1 VPTAEPAEVDLN
13 GRPVALRALDLAP
26 FFSPHAITIVGAS
39 DEPGRPNTGV
49 TEHVR
54 RWAGINGATVYPVN
68 PKRTEVGGLRSYPTL
83 ADVPEDIDLAVIV
96 VADAVGAVQAAI
108 DKKARFAVVFS
119 AGFAEVG
126 EEGRA
131 LQDRLQGLVAASELH
146 LLGPNT
152 NLNVFDVIR
161 RDLPGKR
168 IAIITQS
175 GHQGRPLFQA
185 QDIGVALEGW
195 APTGN
200 EADLEFADFLRF
212 FADQPDVGAIA
223 AYAEGFKDGRTFCLA
238 ADHAA
243 RQGVPL
249 VIVKV
254 GRTEKGRETAVS
266 HTAHLT
272 GRDGV
277 INGVFR
283 QYGVTRVE
291 GLDELLDTSVM
302 LARSAPPRSLRRG
315 QAPRARQAGICIY
328 SISGGTGAHACDMAE
343 GLGLVVPT
351 LGEDTQRQLHE
362 WIPAYLRVS
371 NPVDNG
377 GHPVGDWRGRRILD
391 TLIADPAVDVL
402 VCPITG
408 AFAPLSDKLAA
419 DLVAVAEETDK
430 PICVIWGSPVGDEE
444 AYRDTLLGSSR
455 LAVFRTF
462 GNCLRAIKAWYDYHA
477 FRSAYRSPWDRPGV
491 PRRPSPA
498 AAPARAVLA
507 AAAARP
513 GPARS
518 EHEAKAILTAYG
530 IPVSRDVLVTS
541 AAEAAR
547 AVGAAGGPVVMKACS
562 AAIAHKTER
571 GLVRVGVASGAEAR
585 RVYGELVEGAGDDAL
600 DGVLVCEQVSGGV
613 EAVVGLVDDELF
625 GKAVMVGLGGVLVD
639 VFGDVA
645 FRVPP
650 FDRAEARRM
659 VGGLRGSALLRGVRG
674 RPPADLDAVVSVI
687 MAVQRLALDLDSE
700 VAELDIN
707 PLLCRPD
714 GCVALDALIVRR
726 G

>member
-1 VPTAEPAEVDLN
+1 V
-13 GRPVALRALDLAP
+13 
-26 FFSPHAITIVGAS
+26 VGAS

-49 TEHVR
+49 TEHIR
-54 RWAGINGATVYPVN
+54 RWAERNGAAVYPVN
-68 PKRTEVGGLRSYPTL
+68 PKRADVGGLLSYPSL
-83 ADVPEDIDLAVIV
+83 ADIPEDIDLAVIV
-96 VADAVGAVQAAI
+96 VSDALNAVQAAI

-126 EEGRA
+126 GEGRA
-131 LQDRLQGLVAASELH
+131 LQDRLQELVAASDLH

-152 NLNVFDVIR
+152 NLNAFDLIR
-161 RDLPGKR
+161 RDRPGKR
-168 IAIITQS
+168 IALITQS

-185 QDIGVALEGW
+185 QEIGVALEAW

-212 FADQPDVGAIA
+212 FADQPEVGAVA

-238 ADHAA
+238 ADHSA
-243 RQGVPL
+243 RRGVPL
-249 VIVKV
+249 VMVKV
-254 GRTEKGRETAVS
+254 GHTDKGRDMALS

-283 QYGVTRVE
+283 QYGITRVE

-302 LARSAPPRSLRRG
+302 LARSAPPRSIRDRRPG
-315 QAPRARQAGICIY
+315 RASQRGGICIY
-328 SISGGTGAHACDMAE
+328 SISGGTSAHACDMAE
-343 GLGLVVPT
+343 GLGLRVPELSKT
-351 LGEDTQRQLHE
+351 TQRQLHE
-362 WIPAYLRVS
+362 WIPPYLRVS

-377 GHPVGDWRGRRILD
+377 GHPVGDWRGRLILD
-391 TLIADPAVDVL
+391 ALLADPAVDAL

-408 AFAPLSDKLAA
+408 AFSPLSDKLAA
-419 DLVAVAEETDK
+419 DLAAVAETTDK
-430 PICVIWGSPVGDEE
+430 PVCVIWGSPVGDED
-444 AYRDTLLGSSR
+444 AYRRTLLGSDR
-455 LAVFRTF
+455 LVVFRTF
-462 GNCLRAIKAWYDYHA
+462 GNCLRALKAWYDYHE
-477 FRSAYRSPWDRPGV
+477 FRATYRSPWDRPGL

-498 AAPARAVLA
+498 ARPARAVLA
-507 AAAARP
+507 AAAERRLQTRAL
-513 GPARS
+513 S

-530 IPVSRDVLVTS
+530 IPVTRDILVTG

-547 AVGAAGGPVVMKACS
+547 AAATFGGPVVMKACS
-562 AAIAHKTER
+562 PAIAHKTER
-571 GLVRVGVASGAEAR
+571 GLVRLGVSSPTEAR
-585 RVYGELVEGAGDDAL
+585 RVYRELVEAAGEDPL
-600 DGVLVCEQVSGGV
+600 DGVLVCEQAAPGV

-639 VFGDVA
+639 VFGDVS

-650 FDRAEARRM
+650 FDQAEARRM
-659 VGGLRGSALLRGVRG
+659 VDSLRGAALLRGVRG
-674 RPPADLDAVVSVI
+674 GAPADMDALVSVI
-687 MAVQRLALDLDSE
+687 LAVQRLALDLDGE

-726 G
+726 SAT

>member
-1 VPTAEPAEVDLN
+1 V
-13 GRPVALRALDLAP
+13 
-26 FFSPHAITIVGAS
+26 VGAS

-54 RWAGINGATVYPVN
+54 RWAELNGATLYPVN
-68 PKRTEVGGLRSYPTL
+68 PKRDEVGGVPSYPSL
-83 ADVPEDIDLAVIV
+83 ADIPDEIDLAAIV
-96 VADAVGAVQAAI
+96 VSDALSAVQAAI

-131 LQDRLQGLVAASELH
+131 LQERLQELVAASDLH

-152 NLNVFDVIR
+152 NLNAFDIIR

-168 IAIITQS
+168 IALITQS
-175 GHQGRPLFQA
+175 GHQGRPLFQS
-185 QDIGVALEGW
+185 QEIGVALEAW

-212 FADQPDVGAIA
+212 FADQTDVGAIA

-243 RQGVPL
+243 TRGVPL
-249 VIVKV
+249 VMVKV
-254 GRTEKGRETAVS
+254 GHTAKGRDMALS

-283 QYGVTRVE
+283 QYGITRVE

-302 LARSAPPRSLRRG
+302 LARSAPPHSVGSHRG
-315 QAPRARQAGICIY
+315 ILSGGVCIY
-328 SISGGTGAHACDMAE
+328 SISGGTSAHACDMAE
-343 GLGLVVPT
+343 GMGLRVPE
-351 LGEDTQRQLHE
+351 LSEATQRQLHE
-362 WIPAYLRVS
+362 WIPSYLRVT

-377 GHPVGDWRGRRILD
+377 GHPVGDWRGRLILD
-391 TLIADPAVDVL
+391 TLLADPAVDIL

-408 AFAPLSDKLAA
+408 AFSPLSDKLAT
-419 DLVAVAEETDK
+419 DLVEVAESTDK
-430 PICVIWGSPVGDEE
+430 PVCVIWGSPLGDED
-444 AYRDTLLGSSR
+444 AYRRTLLGSSR
-455 LAVFRTF
+455 LVVFRTF
-462 GNCLRAIKAWYDYHA
+462 GNCLRAVKAWYDYHA
-477 FRSAYRSPWDRPGV
+477 FRSVYRSPWDRPGV

-498 AAPARAVLA
+498 ARPARAVLNTTTA
-507 AAAARP
+507 ASGATRAI
-513 GPARS
+513 S
-518 EHEAKAILTAYG
+518 EHQAKAILTAYG
-530 IPVSRDVLVTS
+530 IPVSRDILVTS

-547 AVGAAGGPVVMKACS
+547 AAASFKAPVVMKACS
-562 AAIAHKTER
+562 PAIAHKTER
-571 GLVRVGVASGAEAR
+571 GLVRLGVSSPTEAR
-585 RVYGELVEGAGDDAL
+585 RVYRELVEAAGADPI
-600 DGVLVCEQVSGGV
+600 DGILVCEHVSGGV

-639 VFGDVA
+639 VFGDVS

-650 FDRAEARRM
+650 FDRAEAGRM
-659 VGGLRGSALLRGVRG
+659 IAGLRGAPLLRGVRG
-674 RPPADLDAVVSVI
+674 QPPADLGALASVI
-687 MAVQRLALDLDSE
+687 LAVQRLAVDLDGE
-700 VAELDIN
+700 IAELDIN

-714 GCVALDALIVRR
+714 GCIALDALIVRR
-726 G
+726 

>member
-1 VPTAEPAEVDLN
+1 V
-13 GRPVALRALDLAP
+13 
-26 FFSPHAITIVGAS
+26 VGAS

-54 RWAGINGATVYPVN
+54 RWAELNGATLYPVN
-68 PKRTEVGGLRSYPTL
+68 PKRDEVGGVRSYPSL
-83 ADVPEDIDLAVIV
+83 ADIPDEVDLAVIV
-96 VADAVGAVQAAI
+96 VSDALNAVQAAI

-119 AGFAEVG
+119 AGFAEIG

-131 LQDRLQGLVAASELH
+131 LQDRLQELVAASDLH

-152 NLNVFDVIR
+152 NLNAFDIIR

-168 IAIITQS
+168 VALITQS

-185 QDIGVALEGW
+185 QEIGVALEAW

-212 FADQPDVGAIA
+212 FADQPEVGAIA

-243 RQGVPL
+243 RQGVP
-249 VIVKV
+249 VVMVKV
-254 GRTEKGRETAVS
+254 GHTDKGRDMALS

-272 GRDGV
+272 GGDGV

-283 QYGVTRVE
+283 QYGVSRVE

-302 LARSAPPRSLRRG
+302 LARSAPPHSLRGDR
-315 QAPRARQAGICIY
+315 RAANGGVCIY
-328 SISGGTGAHACDMAE
+328 SISGGTSAHACDMAE
-343 GLGLVVPT
+343 GLGLRVPA
-351 LGEDTQRQLHE
+351 LSEATQRQLHE
-362 WIPAYLRVS
+362 WIPSYLRVT

-377 GHPVGDWRGRRILD
+377 GHPVGDWRGRLILD
-391 TLIADPAVDVL
+391 TLLADPAVDVL

-408 AFAPLSDKLAA
+408 AFSPLSDKLAS
-419 DLVAVAEETDK
+419 DLAEVAETTDK
-430 PICVIWGSPVGDEE
+430 PVCVIWGSPLGNED
-444 AYRDTLLGSSR
+444 AYRGTLLGSSR
-455 LAVFRTF
+455 LVVFRTF
-462 GNCLRAIKAWYDYHA
+462 GNCLRAVKAWYDYHA
-477 FRSAYRSPWDRPGV
+477 FRSAYRSPWDGPGV

-498 AAPARAVLA
+498 ARPARAILSASA
-507 AAAARP
+507 ATETTGRAL
-513 GPARS
+513 S
-518 EHEAKAILTAYG
+518 EHQAKAVLTAYG
-530 IPVSRDVLVTS
+530 IPVSRDILVTS

-547 AVGAAGGPVVMKACS
+547 AAASFEGPVVMKACS
-562 AAIAHKTER
+562 PAIAHKTER
-571 GLVRVGVASGAEAR
+571 GLVRLGVSSPTDAR
-585 RVYGELVEGAGDDAL
+585 RVYRELVEAAGPDPI
-600 DGVLVCEQVSGGV
+600 DGILVCEHVSGGV

-625 GKAVMVGLGGVLVD
+625 GKTVMVGLGGVLVEL
-639 VFGDVA
+639 FGDVS

-650 FDRAEARRM
+650 FDRAEAGRM
-659 VGGLRGSALLRGVRG
+659 VAGLRGAALLRGVRG
-674 RPPADLDAVVSVI
+674 RPAADVGALVSVI
-687 MAVQRLALDLDSE
+687 MAVQRLALDLDRDL
-700 VAELDIN
+700 AELDIN

-726 G
+726 